1 MYVWPLYESASVPIC
16 MCALY
21 REAPLL
27 VCIKYI
33 GIPVIHR
40 HLLTDTL
47 MYPSL
52 TVSPFSLLSSLPV
65 KYDDKWGHGFTVG
78 GEMPAM
84 VRTVK
89 RTSPADNA
97 GLDRGDYI
105 LKVCPCLD
113 VCVHTCV
120 YACACVCVV
129 RVCVCVSVCLQVY
142 LHSCV
147 MRVLYMCLSVCVVC
161 MLCVYVFVCLCLCLS
176 VLCIRISAR
185 KHLSM
190 YV

>member
-1 MYVWPLYESASVPIC
+1 M
-16 MCALY
+16 
-21 REAPLL
+21 
-27 VCIKYI
+27 YI

-40 HLLTDTL
+40 HSITGTL
-47 MYPSL
+47 MCHSL

-113 VCVHTCV
+113 VCVHANVCV
-120 YACACVCVV
+120 WARVCVV
-129 RVCVCVSVCLQVY
+129 LVCVC
-142 LHSCV
+142 
-147 MRVLYMCLSVCVVC
+147 
-161 MLCVYVFVCLCLCLS
+161 LCVCRCT
-176 VLCIRISAR
+176 CIR
-185 KHLSM
+185 
-190 YV
+190 V